1 MSTHETWLLNESGLD
16 WQNFQNIHISNQQDI
31 IHYNRIS
38 LEPLQLG
45 FLLLKVLKL
54 FNSLIN
60 YYGYHSTKLLLILL
74 ARFYKFNNHLSLCDV
89 KVENISWVLVF
100 RSNFLFSFSGN
111 TKVVSKSCLH
121 LVSKS
126 VKQLFSVFYFLTF
139 VFENLS
145 STIFQMIKKKKKP
158 EKENSKE
165 K

>member
-1 MSTHETWLLNESGLD
+1 MLKLFCFNPIQHLLLLIILDATYKPAKSMTRRQQDWIKWVWILNMSTHETWLLNESGLD

-74 ARFYKFNNHLSLCDV
+74 ARFYKFN
-89 KVENISWVLVF
+89 I
-100 RSNFLFSFSGN
+100 
-111 TKVVSKSCLH
+111 
-121 LVSKS
+121 
-126 VKQLFSVFYFLTF
+126 
-139 VFENLS
+139 
-145 STIFQMIKKKKKP
+145 IFHCAM
-158 EKENSKE
+158 
-165 K
+165 